1 VSSRKHGPDFTAI
14 ITGIAHS
21 ARNVSSTS
29 WHPMLSTLLIL
40 NPLSEQSL
48 QRIAQEWQIVYAP
61 TAAQRSDAIASHAA
75 QIRAVL
81 TIGSIGL
88 QAREIAALPKL
99 ELICALGAGFE
110 NIDVAAARERGITV
124 ANGAGTNDACV
135 ADHAM
140 GLLLATVRGIPQLG
154 VALHQGVWRDALP
167 LPPSVSGKRLGIV
180 GLGTIGKQIARR
192 AAAFDMAI
200 GYHNRSPRNDVPFT
214 YFATLHD
221 LAEWADFLVIATPG
235 GTGTR
240 HMVGAAVLDALGPQ
254 GFVVNIARGSVI
266 DTAALAQA
274 LREGRLGGAGLDV
287 YESEPL
293 PPAELLG
300 LPNAVLTPHVAGWS
314 PESVAETVRLF
325 LENSQRHFSGQPV
338 LTPV

>member
-1 VSSRKHGPDFTAI
+1 
-14 ITGIAHS
+14 
-21 ARNVSSTS
+21 
-29 WHPMLSTLLIL
+29 MLSTLLIL

-48 QRIAQEWQIVYAP
+48 QRIAQDFQIVYAP
-61 TAAQRSDAIASHAA
+61 SAEQRRAAIVSHADT
-75 QIRAVL
+75 IGAVL

-88 QAREIAALPKL
+88 DAEEITALPQL

-110 NIDVAAARERGITV
+110 NINLAAARERGIAV
-124 ANGAGTNDACV
+124 CNGAGANDACV

-154 VALHQGVWRDALP
+154 VALHQGVWRDDLP
-167 LPPSVSGKRLGIV
+167 LQPSVSGKRLGII

-192 AAAFDMAI
+192 AAAFDLAI
-200 GYHNRSPRNDVPFT
+200 GYHNRSPRNDVPFE
-214 YFATLHD
+214 YFATP
-221 LAEWADFLVIATPG
+221 LALAQWADFLVVATPG
-235 GTGTR
+235 GAATR
-240 HMVGAAVLDALGPQ
+240 HMVNRPVLDALGPQ
-254 GFVVNIARGSVI
+254 GFIVNIARGSVI
-266 DTAALAQA
+266 DTVALALA
-274 LREGRLGGAGLDV
+274 LREGRVAGAGLDV

-325 LENSQRHFSGQPV
+325 LENARRHFSGQAV
-338 LTPV
+338 LTPI

>member
-1 VSSRKHGPDFTAI
+1 
-14 ITGIAHS
+14 
-21 ARNVSSTS
+21 
-29 WHPMLSTLLIL
+29 MLPILLIL
-40 NPLSEQSL
+40 NPLSDQSL
-48 QRIAQEWQIVYAP
+48 QRIAQGFQVVYAP
-61 TAAQRSDAIASHAA
+61 TVEQRSAAIASHADA
-75 QIRAVL
+75 IQAVL

-88 QAREIAALPKL
+88 HAGEIAALPKL

-124 ANGAGTNDACV
+124 SNGAGTNDACV

-154 VALHQGVWRDALP
+154 VALHQGIWRDALP
-167 LPPSVSGKRLGIV
+167 LPPSVSGKRLGII

-192 AAAFDMAI
+192 AAGFDMTI
-200 GYHNRSPRNDVPFT
+200 GYHNRSVRGDVPFA
-214 YFATLHD
+214 YFASVLE
-221 LAEWADFLVIATPG
+221 LAQWADFLVVATPG
-235 GTGTR
+235 GAGTR
-240 HMVGAAVLDALGPQ
+240 HMVNRPVLDALGPQ
-254 GFVVNIARGSVI
+254 GFIVNIARGSVI
-266 DTAALAQA
+266 DTAALALA
-274 LREGRLGGAGLDV
+274 LREGRVAGAGLDV

-293 PPAELLG
+293 PPAELLD

-325 LENSQRHFSGQPV
+325 LENAGRHFSGQAV

>member
-1 VSSRKHGPDFTAI
+1 MPT
-14 ITGIAHS
+14 
-21 ARNVSSTS
+21 
-29 WHPMLSTLLIL
+29 TLLIL
-40 NPLSEQSL
+40 NPLSDDSL
-48 QRIAQEWQIVYAP
+48 KRISQDFQIIYAP
-61 TAAQRSDAIASHAA
+61 TAAQRNAAIASHASD
-75 QIRAVL
+75 IRVVL

-88 QAREIAALPKL
+88 SAQEIASLPAL

-110 NIDVAAARERGITV
+110 NIDVAAARERGI
-124 ANGAGTNDACV
+124 AISNGAGANDACV
-135 ADHAM
+135 ADHAI

-154 VALHQGVWRDALP
+154 VAVHQGVWRDALP

-192 AAAFDMAI
+192 AVAFDMAI
-200 GYHNRSPRNDVPFT
+200 GYHNRSVRNDVPFT
-214 YFATLHD
+214 YFETPLE
-221 LAEWADFLVIATPG
+221 LARWADFLMIATPG
-235 GTGTR
+235 GAATR
-240 HMVGAAVLDALGPQ
+240 HMINGLVLDALGAQ
-254 GFVVNIARGSVI
+254 GFVVNIARGSVV

-274 LREGRLGGAGLDV
+274 LRDGRIAGAGLDV

-293 PPAELLG
+293 PPSELLG

-325 LENSQRHFSGQPV
+325 LENARLHFSGKAV

>member
-1 VSSRKHGPDFTAI
+1 MP
-14 ITGIAHS
+14 
-21 ARNVSSTS
+21 
-29 WHPMLSTLLIL
+29 STLLIL

-48 QRIAQEWQIVYAP
+48 QSIAQDFQIVYAP
-61 TAAQRSDAIASHAA
+61 TAEQRRAAIASHAET
-75 QIRAVL
+75 IRTVL

-88 QAREIAALPKL
+88 HAQEIAALPKL

-110 NIDVAAARERGITV
+110 NIDLAAARERGITL
-124 ANGAGTNDACV
+124 ANGAGANDACV

-154 VALHQGVWRDALP
+154 VALHQGIWRDALP

-192 AAAFDMAI
+192 AAGFDMTI
-200 GYHNRSPRNDVPFT
+200 GYHNRSARNDVPFE
-214 YFATLHD
+214 YFASP
-221 LAEWADFLVIATPG
+221 LALAQWADFLVIATPG
-235 GTGTR
+235 GATTR
-240 HMVGAAVLDALGPQ
+240 HMINRPVLDALGAQ

-266 DTAALAQA
+266 DTAALALA
-274 LREGRLGGAGLDV
+274 LREGRIAGAGLDV

-325 LENSQRHFSGQPV
+325 LENARRHFSGQTV
-338 LTPV
+338 LTPI

>member
-1 VSSRKHGPDFTAI
+1 M
-14 ITGIAHS
+14 
-21 ARNVSSTS
+21 
-29 WHPMLSTLLIL
+29 HPILLIL
-40 NPLSEQSL
+40 NPLSDQSL
-48 QRIAQEWQIVYAP
+48 QRIAQNFQISYAP
-61 TAAQRSDAIASHAA
+61 TAELRRAAIASHADT
-75 QIRAVL
+75 IRVVL

-88 QAREIAALPKL
+88 HADEIAALPKL

-124 ANGAGTNDACV
+124 SNGAGTNDACV

-154 VALHQGVWRDALP
+154 VALHQGIWRDALP
-167 LPPSVSGKRLGIV
+167 LPPSVSGKRLGII

-192 AAAFDMAI
+192 AAGFDMTI
-200 GYHNRSPRNDVPFT
+200 GYHNRSVRGDVPFT
-214 YFATLHD
+214 YFASVLE
-221 LAEWADFLVIATPG
+221 LAEWADFLVVATPG
-235 GTGTR
+235 GAGTR
-240 HMVGAAVLDALGPQ
+240 HMVNRPVLDALGPQ
-254 GFVVNIARGSVI
+254 GFIVNIARGSVI
-266 DTAALAQA
+266 DTAALALA
-274 LREGRLGGAGLDV
+274 LREGRVAGAGLDV

-293 PPAELLG
+293 PPAELLD

-325 LENSQRHFSGQPV
+325 LENAGRHFSGQAV

>member
-1 VSSRKHGPDFTAI
+1 
-14 ITGIAHS
+14 
-21 ARNVSSTS
+21 
-29 WHPMLSTLLIL
+29 MLSTLLIL
-40 NPLSEQSL
+40 NPLSEQFL
-48 QRIAQEWQIVYAP
+48 QRIAQDWQIVYAP
-61 TAAQRSDAIASHAA
+61 TAQQRSAAIVSHAD

-81 TIGSIGL
+81 TIGSIGF
-88 QAREIAALPKL
+88 QAREIAVLPKL

-110 NIDVAAARERGITV
+110 NIDVAAARERGIV
-124 ANGAGTNDACV
+124 VSNGAGTNDACV

-154 VALHQGVWRDALP
+154 VALHQGIWRDALP

-192 AAAFDMAI
+192 AAGFDMTI
-200 GYHNRSPRNDVPFT
+200 GYHNRSVRNDVPFT
-214 YFATLHD
+214 YFATLLE
-221 LAEWADFLVIATPG
+221 LANWADFLVIATPG
-235 GTGTR
+235 GAGTR
-240 HMVGAAVLDALGPQ
+240 HMVNAQVLDALGPQ
-254 GFVVNIARGSVI
+254 GFIVNIARGSVI

-274 LREGRLGGAGLDV
+274 LRDGRVAGAGLDV

-293 PPAELLG
+293 PPAELLD

-338 LTPV
+338 LTPI

>member
-1 VSSRKHGPDFTAI
+1 
-14 ITGIAHS
+14 
-21 ARNVSSTS
+21 
-29 WHPMLSTLLIL
+29 MLSTLLIL

-48 QRIAQEWQIVYAP
+48 QRIAQDWQIVYAP
-61 TAAQRSDAIASHAA
+61 TTQQRSAAIASHAEH
-75 QIRAVL
+75 IRAVL

-110 NIDVAAARERGITV
+110 NIDVAAARERGIV
-124 ANGAGTNDACV
+124 VSNGAGTNDACV

-154 VALHQGVWRDALP
+154 VALHQGIWRDALP

-192 AAAFDMAI
+192 AAGFDMAI
-200 GYHNRSPRNDVPFT
+200 GYHNRSMRNDVPFT
-214 YFATLHD
+214 YFATLLE
-221 LAEWADFLVIATPG
+221 LAVWADFLIIATPG
-235 GTGTR
+235 GAGTR
-240 HMVGAAVLDALGPQ
+240 HMVNAPVLDALGPE
-254 GFVVNIARGSVI
+254 GFIVNIARGSVI
-266 DTAALAQA
+266 DTAALAHA
-274 LREGRLGGAGLDV
+274 LREGRVAGAGLDV

-293 PPAELLG
+293 PPTELLD

>member
-1 VSSRKHGPDFTAI
+1 
-14 ITGIAHS
+14 
-21 ARNVSSTS
+21 
-29 WHPMLSTLLIL
+29 MLSTLLIL

-48 QRIAQEWQIVYAP
+48 QRIAQVWQIVYAP
-61 TAAQRSDAIASHAA
+61 TAAQRSAAIASHAQ

-88 QAREIAALPKL
+88 QAPEIAALPGL
-99 ELICALGAGFE
+99 ELICALGAGYE
-110 NIDVAAARERGITV
+110 NIDLAAARERGIVV

-154 VALHQGVWRDALP
+154 VALRQGIWRDALP

-192 AAAFDMAI
+192 AAGFDMHI
-200 GYHNRSPRNDVPFT
+200 GYHNRAPRTDVGFT
-214 YFATLHD
+214 YFATLQA
-221 LAEWADFLVIATPG
+221 LAEWADFLVVATPG
-235 GTGTR
+235 GAGTR
-240 HMVGAAVLDALGPQ
+240 HMVSTAVLNALGPQ
-254 GFVVNIARGSVI
+254 GFIVNIARGSVI
-266 DTAALAQA
+266 DSAALAQA
-274 LREGRLGGAGLDV
+274 LRQGRLGGAGLDV

-293 PPAELLG
+293 PPAELLD

>member
-1 VSSRKHGPDFTAI
+1 
-14 ITGIAHS
+14 
-21 ARNVSSTS
+21 
-29 WHPMLSTLLIL
+29 MLSTLLIL
-40 NPLSEQSL
+40 NPLSDQSL
-48 QRIAQEWQIVYAP
+48 QRIAQDFQIVYAP
-61 TAAQRSDAIASHAA
+61 TAEQRRAAVASHADA
-75 QIRAVL
+75 IRAVL

-88 QAREIAALPKL
+88 CAEEIAALPKL

-110 NIDVAAARERGITV
+110 NIDLAAARERGITV
-124 ANGAGTNDACV
+124 SNGAGTNDACV

-154 VALHQGVWRDALP
+154 VALHQGIWRDALP
-167 LPPSVSGKRLGIV
+167 LQPSVSGKRLGII

-192 AAAFDMAI
+192 AAGFDMTI
-200 GYHNRSPRNDVPFT
+200 GYHNRSARDDVPFE
-214 YFATLHD
+214 YFASP
-221 LAEWADFLVIATPG
+221 LALAQWADFLVVATPG
-235 GTGTR
+235 GAATR
-240 HMVGAAVLDALGPQ
+240 HMINRPVLDALGAQ
-254 GFVVNIARGSVI
+254 GFVVNIARGSVV
-266 DTAALAQA
+266 DTAALASA
-274 LREGRLGGAGLDV
+274 LREGRVAGAGLDV

-325 LENSQRHFSGQPV
+325 LENARRHFSGQAV

>member
-1 VSSRKHGPDFTAI
+1 
-14 ITGIAHS
+14 
-21 ARNVSSTS
+21 
-29 WHPMLSTLLIL
+29 MLSTLLVL
-40 NPLSEQSL
+40 NSLSEQNL
-48 QRIAQEWQIVYAP
+48 QRIAQDWQIIYAP
-61 TAAQRSDAIASHAA
+61 TAPQRSAAIASHAG

-81 TIGSIGL
+81 TNGTIGL
-88 QAREIAALPKL
+88 QAQEIATLPKL

-110 NIDVAAARERGITV
+110 NIDLTAARQRGIVV

-154 VALHQGVWRDALP
+154 VALHQGIWRDALP

-192 AAAFDMAI
+192 AAGFDMAI
-200 GYHNRSPRNDVPFT
+200 GYHNRSARNDVPFT
-214 YFATLHD
+214 YFATL
-221 LAEWADFLVIATPG
+221 LALANWADFLVIATPG
-235 GTGTR
+235 GAGTR
-240 HMVGAAVLDALGPQ
+240 HMVGTPVLNALGPQ
-254 GFVVNIARGSVI
+254 GFIVNIARGSVI

-274 LREGRLGGAGLDV
+274 LRDGRVAGAGLDV
-287 YESEPL
+287 YEGEPL

-338 LTPV
+338 LTPVR

>member
-1 VSSRKHGPDFTAI
+1 
-14 ITGIAHS
+14 
-21 ARNVSSTS
+21 
-29 WHPMLSTLLIL
+29 MLSTLLIL

-48 QRIAQEWQIVYAP
+48 QRIAQDFQIVYAP
-61 TAAQRSDAIASHAA
+61 SAEQRRAAIVSHADT
-75 QIRAVL
+75 IRAVL

-88 QAREIAALPKL
+88 DAEEITALPQL

-110 NIDVAAARERGITV
+110 NIDLAAARERGIAV
-124 ANGAGTNDACV
+124 CNGAGANDACV

-154 VALHQGVWRDALP
+154 VALHQGVWRDDLP
-167 LPPSVSGKRLGIV
+167 LQPSVSGKRLGII

-192 AAAFDMAI
+192 AAAFDLAI
-200 GYHNRSPRNDVPFT
+200 GYHNRSPRNDVPFE
-214 YFATLHD
+214 YFATP
-221 LAEWADFLVIATPG
+221 LALAQWADFLVIATPG
-235 GTGTR
+235 GAATR
-240 HMVGAAVLDALGPQ
+240 HMVNRPVLDALGPQ
-254 GFVVNIARGSVI
+254 GFIVNIARGSVI
-266 DTAALAQA
+266 DTAALALA
-274 LREGRLGGAGLDV
+274 LREGRVAGAGLDV

-325 LENSQRHFSGQPV
+325 LENSRRHFSGQAV
-338 LTPV
+338 LTPI

>member
-1 VSSRKHGPDFTAI
+1 MFP
-14 ITGIAHS
+14 
-21 ARNVSSTS
+21 
-29 WHPMLSTLLIL
+29 TLLIL
-40 NPLSEQSL
+40 NPMSDQSL
-48 QRIAQEWQIVYAP
+48 QRIAQDFQIVYAP
-61 TAAQRSDAIASHAA
+61 TAEQRSAAIASHADA
-75 QIRAVL
+75 IRTVL

-88 QAREIAALPKL
+88 RADEIAALPKL

-110 NIDVAAARERGITV
+110 NIDVAAARERGIAV
-124 ANGAGTNDACV
+124 SNGAGTNDACV

-167 LPPSVSGKRLGIV
+167 LPPSVSGKRLGII

-192 AAAFDMAI
+192 AAGFDMTI
-200 GYHNRSPRNDVPFT
+200 GYHNRSARDDVPFA
-214 YFATLHD
+214 YFASPLE
-221 LAEWADFLVIATPG
+221 LAQWADFLVVATPG
-235 GTGTR
+235 GTTTR
-240 HMVGAAVLDALGPQ
+240 HMVNRPVLDALGPQ

-266 DTAALAQA
+266 DTAALARA
-274 LREGRLGGAGLDV
+274 LRDGRVAGAGLDV

-293 PPAELLG
+293 PPAELLN

-325 LENSQRHFSGQPV
+325 LHNAKLHFSGQAV
-338 LTPV
+338 LTPI

>member
-1 VSSRKHGPDFTAI
+1 
-14 ITGIAHS
+14 
-21 ARNVSSTS
+21 
-29 WHPMLSTLLIL
+29 MLPILLIL
-40 NPLSEQSL
+40 NPLSDQSL
-48 QRIAQEWQIVYAP
+48 QRIAQNFQVTYAP
-61 TAAQRSDAIASHAA
+61 SAELRRAAIANHADT
-75 QIRAVL
+75 IRVVL

-88 QAREIAALPKL
+88 HADEIAALPKL

-124 ANGAGTNDACV
+124 SNGAGTNDACV

-154 VALHQGVWRDALP
+154 VALHQGIWRDALP
-167 LPPSVSGKRLGIV
+167 LPPSVSGKRLGII

-192 AAAFDMAI
+192 AAGFDMTI
-200 GYHNRSPRNDVPFT
+200 GYHNRSVRSEVPFA
-214 YFATLHD
+214 YFGSVLE
-221 LAEWADFLVIATPG
+221 LSQWADFLVVATPG
-235 GTGTR
+235 GAATR
-240 HMVGAAVLDALGPQ
+240 HMINRPVLDALGPQ
-254 GFVVNIARGSVI
+254 GFIVNIARGSVI
-266 DTAALAQA
+266 DTEALALA
-274 LREGRLGGAGLDV
+274 LREGRVAGAGLDV

-293 PPAELLG
+293 PPAELLD

-325 LENSQRHFSGQPV
+325 LENAGRHFSGQAV